1 MSVRWH
7 PTATTTHV
15 MRWIPFRAATTT
27 ANDNASMITAAT
39 ATTTTIGGSHAVDT
53 VDPVDT
59 RHPRIR
65 IRSMRSTWGCM
76 RSMGMLQRRSR
87 RRRPRTTAT
96 TNTTNTAVDVSW
108 WWLVRMLLRLQGLVP
123 HPGLLLGVVR
133 FHLCLVALRV
143 RGCQLGELGEAI
155 GIDVLPPLSD
165 DFSQLLERHLPA
177 LPRQPRQRRFV
188 DVIVR
193 RLVVVDL
200 GPILRLHDLQDLLPL
215 LLEEVVV
222 AGAWPDGLVGR
233 LLRSAVL
240 LLSLGAFVF
249 TVGCCIGVGI
259 GVGVGVGGV
268 FFLLWL

>member
-1 MSVRWH
+1 
-7 PTATTTHV
+7 
-15 MRWIPFRAATTT
+15 
-27 ANDNASMITAAT
+27 
-39 ATTTTIGGSHAVDT
+39 
-53 VDPVDT
+53 
-59 RHPRIR
+59 
-65 IRSMRSTWGCM
+65 
-76 RSMGMLQRRSR
+76 
-87 RRRPRTTAT
+87 
-96 TNTTNTAVDVSW
+96 
-108 WWLVRMLLRLQGLVP
+108 MLLRLQGLVP

-259 GVGVGVGGV
+259 GVGVGGGGGRRRSIGIGV
-268 FFLLWL
+268 LWVAVAVVDFSCCGIRQCSGVRCWRWWRVWMRL